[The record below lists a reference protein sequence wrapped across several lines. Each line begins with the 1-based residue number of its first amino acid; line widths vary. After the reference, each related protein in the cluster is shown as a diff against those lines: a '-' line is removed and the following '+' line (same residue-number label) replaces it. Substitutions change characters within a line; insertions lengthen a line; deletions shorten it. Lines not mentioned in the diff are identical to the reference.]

1 MRISD
6 WSSDVCSSDLLDH
19 HRPGGGGKMEPDHP
33 SPARGQKAS
42 GDGEHDERH
51 VHKHDEIRQYPVGHC
66 ASPPGRKVQTRLF
79 VTCSS
84 TSFDRWGAA
93 AIRSS
98 SARISLPLAWLNRR
112 QRPSGASSEEH
123 TSELQSLM

>member
-93 AIRSS
+93 AIRSDRKSTRLNS
-98 SARISLPLAWLNRR
+98 S
-112 QRPSGASSEEH
+112 
-123 TSELQSLM
+123 T